1 MKEYVYA
8 DHAATTP
15 LCPDALEAM
24 LPWMTS
30 EYGNASQP
38 HFSGLRAREA
48 IDDAR
53 GTIAGLLGASP
64 DEIFFTSGGT
74 ESDNWAIREFSRT
87 DGKRLIISSAI
98 EHHAVLNA
106 CREAERELRAKAV
119 TVPVDADGAVGPA
132 ALSEL
137 LAAEETV
144 PTLVSVMLA
153 NNEIGTVEPIGELA
167 RVAKSRGAYFHTDA
181 VAAAGKIPID
191 AGVLGVDMLS
201 ASAHKFGGPQ
211 GVGFLYVKK
220 GTPLCPL
227 LYGGSQENSMRAG
240 TENVAGIVGAAAALR
255 SCCEK
260 MKEAADRLFR
270 LEERLIDGLRG
281 ADFIRNGAADHV
293 PGLVSLSFRGVDG
306 ESILHRLDLK
316 GIAIST
322 GAACDSV
329 RTRTSH
335 VVDAIGVPDE
345 YAKGTVRISF
355 GRDNTEED
363 ADRIASELLA
373 VIKEKI

>member
-1 MKEYVYA
+1 M
-8 DHAATTP
+8 
-15 LCPDALEAM
+15 
-24 LPWMTS
+24 
-30 EYGNASQP
+30 
-38 HFSGLRAREA
+38 
-48 IDDAR
+48 
-53 GTIAGLLGASP
+53 
-64 DEIFFTSGGT
+64 
-74 ESDNWAIREFSRT
+74 
-87 DGKRLIISSAI
+87 
-98 EHHAVLNA
+98 
-106 CREAERELRAKAV
+106 
-119 TVPVDADGAVGPA
+119 
-132 ALSEL
+132 
-137 LAAEETV
+137 
-144 PTLVSVMLA
+144 
-153 NNEIGTVEPIGELA
+153 
-167 RVAKSRGAYFHTDA
+167 
-181 VAAAGKIPID
+181 
-191 AGVLGVDMLS
+191 
-201 ASAHKFGGPQ
+201 
-211 GVGFLYVKK
+211 
-220 GTPLCPL
+220 
-227 LYGGSQENSMRAG
+227 
-240 TENVAGIVGAAAALR
+240 
-255 SCCEK
+255 
-260 MKEAADRLFR
+260 FR